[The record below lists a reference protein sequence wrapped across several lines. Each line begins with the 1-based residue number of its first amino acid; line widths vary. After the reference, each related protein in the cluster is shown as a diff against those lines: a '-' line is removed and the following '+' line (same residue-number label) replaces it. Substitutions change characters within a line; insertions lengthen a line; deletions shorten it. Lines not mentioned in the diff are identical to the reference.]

1 MGLGNTAIWGIRTRT
16 ARRVA
21 AASVATLAVLGL
33 AAPARADDP
42 KAQADPPKAQPD
54 PVQDLPAHAWVVAK
68 DADGQLHV
76 VSGEA
81 ARELVSDSEHGR
93 PGPELLSVQSDRTV
107 HALGENDPLRPQQ
120 WALDRVSFESSWPV
134 TRGRGV
140 IVAII
145 DSGVAANHQE
155 LSGSV
160 LPGKDYVNAGSDG
173 RTDPN
178 GHGTHVA
185 GIIAAH
191 VNNAVGIAGA
201 APDVRILPIRVLDAN
216 GGGVASNVAKGIIW
230 AADHGARVINLSL
243 GGGQAT
249 GVRQAIQ
256 YANSKRAVVVAAG
269 GNNYSSGNAPMYPA
283 AYPEAIAVAA
293 VDTNLRHPSFS
304 NTGSYIDVA
313 APGVGIVSAWGSSST
328 AYAAATGTSMATPF
342 ASAEAALIIAAYPK
356 STAERVAHLLKA
368 SARDLG
374 TRGFDPVFGYGLL
387 NPRGAILSATPRSA
401 NFGALG
407 SGYWITSSD
416 GHVRAYGRARP
427 YGDLGGRAL
436 SAPIV
441 ASARTPN
448 GGGYWLAGADG
459 AVYSFGNAHYY
470 GSMGGHPLNSQIV
483 GMAATPSGRGY
494 ILLGAD
500 GGIFTFGNARFYG
513 STGGMRLNARVLD
526 LAMTADGG
534 GYWFVAADGGVF
546 SFGNA
551 RFYGSTGN
559 LQLAA
564 PVMSMTSAANGRG
577 YWMVAY
583 DGGIFAFNVPFKGSM
598 PGIRAI
604 TGAAFMPTVRM
615 RALPSGS
622 GYYLLAADGGVYSFG
637 TARYFGAASG
647 VPAVDIML
655 AP

>member
-1 MGLGNTAIWGIRTRT
+1 MGLGSTAIWGIRTRS

-21 AASVATLAVLGL
+21 GAAVATLAVLGVG
-33 AAPARADDP
+33 APARADGP
-42 KAQADPPKAQPD
+42 TTPPD
-54 PVQDLPAHAWVVAK
+54 PARDLPAHAWAVAK
-68 DADGQLHV
+68 DADGHLHV
-76 VSGEA
+76 VTGREA
-81 ARELVSDSEHGR
+81 GELVSDAEHGR
-93 PGPELLSVQSDRTV
+93 PGPELLSVQADRPV
-107 HALGENDPLRPQQ
+107 HALGDPMRSQQ
-120 WALDRVSFESSWPV
+120 WALDRVPFEAAWTV

-140 IVAII
+140 VVAII
-145 DSGVAANHQE
+145 DSGVNAAHQE

-160 LPGKDYVNAGSDG
+160 LPGKDYVNAGSDA
-173 RTDPN
+173 RIDPN

-185 GIIAAH
+185 GVIAAH
-191 VNNAVGIAGA
+191 VNNGLGIAGA

-269 GNNYSSGNAPMYPA
+269 GNNYSTGNAPMYPA

-293 VDTNLRHPSFS
+293 VDTNLTHPSFS

-313 APGVGIVSAWGSSST
+313 APGVGIVSAWGSSRT
-328 AYAAATGTSMATPF
+328 AYASASGTSMATPF
-342 ASAEAALIIAAYPK
+342 ASAEAAMIIAANPK
-356 STAERVAHLLKA
+356 LTAERVAQVLKA
-368 SARDLG
+368 TAHDLG
-374 TRGFDPVFGYGLL
+374 RGGFDPVFGYGLL
-387 NPRGAILSATPRSA
+387 NPRGAILAATPRAA
-401 NFGALG
+401 NFGAKG
-407 SGYWITSSD
+407 SGYWITSAD
-416 GHVRAYGRARP
+416 GRVRAYGKARG
-427 YGDLGGRAL
+427 YGDLRGRAL

-441 ASARTPN
+441 ASARTRD
-448 GGGYWLAGADG
+448 GRGYWLAGADG
-459 AVYSFGNAHYY
+459 AVYSFGNARYY
-470 GSMGGHPLNSQIV
+470 GSMGGRRLNSPIV
-483 GMAATPSGRGY
+483 GMAATPTGRGY

-526 LAMTADGG
+526 LAMTADGR

-559 LQLAA
+559 IRLAA
-564 PVMSMTSAANGRG
+564 PVMSMTSAASGRG

-598 PGIRAI
+598 PAVRGL

-622 GYYLLAADGGVYSFG
+622 GYYLLAADGAVYSFG
-637 TARYFGAASG
+637 SARFFGAASG
-647 VPAVDIML
+647 VLAVDIML